1 MTEVTKQKPP
11 FWYWIFAFMGLVWTA
26 INLNLYL
33 QQAFKTQYLKE
44 MYEDP
49 IILEMIYNTPSWVM
63 AAFAVNVIFGFLG
76 CILLL
81 LRKKWALNLFII
93 SFLGILVQMGY
104 QIFMSESI
112 PYYGPLGLI
121 LPITVILIGFA
132 LVALAKKGIKH
143 LWIN

>member
-1 MTEVTKQKPP
+1 
-11 FWYWIFAFMGLVWTA
+11 
-26 INLNLYL
+26 
-33 QQAFKTQYLKE
+33 
-44 MYEDP
+44 
-49 IILEMIYNTPSWVM
+49 
-63 AAFAVNVIFGFLG
+63 
-76 CILLL
+76 
-81 LRKKWALNLFII
+81 
-93 SFLGILVQMGY
+93 MGY